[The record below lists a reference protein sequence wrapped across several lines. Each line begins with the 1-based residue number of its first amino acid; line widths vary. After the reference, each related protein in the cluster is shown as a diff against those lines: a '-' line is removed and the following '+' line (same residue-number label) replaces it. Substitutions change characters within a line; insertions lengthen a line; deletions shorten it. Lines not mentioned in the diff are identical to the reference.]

1 MPRQEKVIAKPIT
14 DGEVQIPMSSEL
26 VRKMIH
32 LSSVLIS
39 ILYAYSDQATVLWV
53 LVPMTV
59 ISIFF
64 DYGRHYSKIL
74 NKFVNVVF
82 GSILREHEKD
92 SSRKL
97 LSGATYVLISAILCI
112 VIFPKVIAITAF
124 TILIICDTAGAL
136 LGRRFGKHP
145 FFDKSLEG
153 TTAFVLTGI
162 VVVFLTPKI
171 SSEVGEIAIGIAGV
185 IVSGIIEAAS
195 TRLKL
200 DDNFSIPLSAGLVMW
215 GGYYL
220 LAWLI
225 PIPYQTI
232 VSQLMN

>member
-1 MPRQEKVIAKPIT
+1 
-14 DGEVQIPMSSEL
+14 MSSEL

-39 ILYAYSDQATVLWV
+39 IFYAYSDQATVLWI
-53 LVPMTV
+53 LIPLTV
-59 ISIFF
+59 ISVFF
-64 DYGRHYSKIL
+64 DYGRHYSKVL
-74 NKFVNVVF
+74 NTFVNLLF

-112 VIFPKVIAITAF
+112 VIFPKVIAIAAF

-136 LGRRFGKHP
+136 FGRRFGKHS
-145 FFDKSLEG
+145 FFDKSREG
-153 TTAFVLTGI
+153 SIAFIVTGI
-162 VVVFLTPKI
+162 IVVFLTPKI
-171 SSEVGEIAIGIAGV
+171 TNSVGEIAIGIAGV
-185 IVSGIIEAAS
+185 IAAGIIEAAS

-200 DDNFSIPLSAGLVMW
+200 DDNFSIPLSAGIVMW
-215 GGYYL
+215 LGYYV

-225 PIPYQTI
+225 PVPYQSI

>member
-1 MPRQEKVIAKPIT
+1 MPRQEKVTAKPVT
-14 DGEVQIPMSSEL
+14 AGEVQIPMSSEL

-39 ILYAYSDQATVLWV
+39 IFYAYSDQATVLWV
-53 LVPMTV
+53 LVPMTA

-64 DYGRHYSKIL
+64 DYGRHYSKVL
-74 NKFVNVVF
+74 NKFVNLVF

-112 VIFPKVIAITAF
+112 VVFPKVIAITAF

-136 LGRRFGKHP
+136 FGRRFGKHP

-162 VVVFLTPKI
+162 VVVLLTPKI

-185 IVSGIIEAAS
+185 VVSGIIEAAS

>member
-1 MPRQEKVIAKPIT
+1 MYSQEKVTAKPVAA
-14 DGEVQIPMSSEL
+14 GEVQIPMSSEL

-39 ILYAYSDQATVLWV
+39 IFYAYSDQATVLWI
-53 LVPMTV
+53 LVPLTC

-64 DYGRHYSKIL
+64 DYGRHYSKVL

-136 LGRRFGKHP
+136 FGRRFGKHP
-145 FFDKSLEG
+145 FFDKSREG
-153 TTAFVLTGI
+153 SMAFIVTGI
-162 VVVFLTPKI
+162 VVVLLTPKI
-171 SSEVGEIAIGIAGV
+171 SNSFGEIAIGVVGV
-185 IVSGIIEAAS
+185 VVAGIIEAAS

-200 DDNFSIPLSAGLVMW
+200 DDNFSIPLSAGIIMW
-215 GGYYL
+215 LGYYL

-225 PIPYQTI
+225 PVPYQTI

>member
-1 MPRQEKVIAKPIT
+1 MPRQEKVTAKPVAA
-14 DGEVQIPMSSEL
+14 DQVQIPMSSEL

-39 ILYAYSDQATVLWV
+39 IFYAYSDQATVLWV
-53 LVPMTV
+53 LVPMTA

-64 DYGRHYSKIL
+64 DYGRHYSKVL
-74 NKFVNVVF
+74 NKFVNLVF

-112 VIFPKVIAITAF
+112 VVFPKVIAITAF

-136 LGRRFGKHP
+136 FGRRFGKHP

-162 VVVFLTPKI
+162 VVVLLTPKI

>member
-1 MPRQEKVIAKPIT
+1 
-14 DGEVQIPMSSEL
+14 MSSEL

-39 ILYAYSDQATVLWV
+39 IFYAYSDQATVLWV
-53 LVPMTV
+53 LVPMTA

-64 DYGRHYSKIL
+64 DYGRHYSKVL
-74 NKFVNVVF
+74 NKFVNLVF

-112 VIFPKVIAITAF
+112 VVFPKVIAITAF

-136 LGRRFGKHP
+136 FGRRFGKHP

-162 VVVFLTPKI
+162 VVVLLTPKI

-185 IVSGIIEAAS
+185 VVSGIIEAAS